1 VFEKLKNL
9 DRRWI
14 FLFILLSVIIP
25 LLIPLGLKLHTT
37 GPVENIY
44 NYIES
49 LPEGSV
55 IVVSFDYGPSTE
67 IELNPAA
74 KAIVRHAFRKKI
86 KVVTMALWPMGA
98 QMSQNVMKE
107 VAEEFGAE
115 YGRDYV
121 NLGYKAGGSVL
132 LLSLKSG
139 FAQQFPTDVNNIP
152 LSDLP
157 LMNKVKDYNNC
168 ALVVS
173 LSAGVPGIREYV
185 LIVNTQFGK
194 TMAGACTA
202 VTAPEMYT
210 FLNSG
215 QLLGL
220 MGGLKGAAEYEK
232 LIEYEG
238 NARKGMDAQSVVHL
252 VIVMFIVF
260 SNIIYFVGEYRR
272 KRME

>member
-1 VFEKLKNL
+1 
-9 DRRWI
+9 
-14 FLFILLSVIIP
+14 
-25 LLIPLGLKLHTT
+25 
-37 GPVENIY
+37 
-44 NYIES
+44 
-49 LPEGSV
+49 
-55 IVVSFDYGPSTE
+55 
-67 IELNPAA
+67 
-74 KAIVRHAFRKKI
+74 
-86 KVVTMALWPMGA
+86 
-98 QMSQNVMKE
+98 
-107 VAEEFGAE
+107 
-115 YGRDYV
+115 
-121 NLGYKAGGSVL
+121 
-132 LLSLKSG
+132 
-139 FAQQFPTDVNNIP
+139 
-152 LSDLP
+152 
-157 LMNKVKDYNNC
+157 
-168 ALVVS
+168 VVS

-272 KRME
+272 KRMLFFRDQWWPVFKATFGLGG